1 MSQLLFYSKRKSV
14 LCMHI
19 DGVNYKQVVKEKNNL
34 LGGYY
39 E

>member
-1 MSQLLFYSKRKSV
+1 MSQLLLCSKRKSV

-19 DGVNYKQVVKEKNNL
+19 EGVNYKQVVKEKNNL